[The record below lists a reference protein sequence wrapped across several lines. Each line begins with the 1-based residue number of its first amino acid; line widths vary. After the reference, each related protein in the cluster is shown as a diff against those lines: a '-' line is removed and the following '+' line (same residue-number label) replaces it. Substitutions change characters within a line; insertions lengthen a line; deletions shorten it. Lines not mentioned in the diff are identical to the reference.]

1 MDVTSVIPGF
11 PSVRSAAID
20 ERMLAVNAR
29 AASGLRTEAPH
40 FDYDKVMMDLDEVR
54 NFLYMLIGAEIQ
66 VKQDERIGANV
77 DRMV

>member
-1 MDVTSVIPGF
+1 MF
-11 PSVRSAAID
+11 
-20 ERMLAVNAR
+20 AVSAR
-29 AASGLRTEAPH
+29 AASGLKAEAEH

>member
-11 PSVRSAAID
+11 PSVRSSAIED
-20 ERMLAVNAR
+20 RLFAVNAGT
-29 AASGLRTEAPH
+29 ASGPKAETER

-66 VKQDERIGANV
+66 VKQDERIGVNV
-77 DRMV
+77 DRVA